1 MYLCGLPLPD
11 CVCVSRITCSWTQK
25 VSVLS
30 FFHQVSPCDCL
41 ARPLYFPEY
50 SKGEIRLKMSKTFFS
65 PSKFTTSFVRVH
77 LMCSTYSFVVFPIRI
92 LCDRNVFLLTFGF
105 NYTARAAPSQTSVF
119 FKDLIGVMNMIIAPP
134 GPSQAGRNIL
144 HITSTC
150 NLLRF
155 LCSECKGQMGQ
166 FETAEICLESCIRL
180 YQRTTLFLVTKKLIL
195 HLWFIPK
202 A

>member
-1 MYLCGLPLPD
+1 MYLCGPPLPE

-41 ARPLYFPEY
+41 ARPLYFPEC
-50 SKGEIRLKMSKTFFS
+50 SKGEIRLKMENFFFPLKIYHLICS
-65 PSKFTTSFVRVH
+65 VPSH
-77 LMCSTYSFVVFPIRI
+77 VFDTQFRCFHHVTEIMF
-92 LCDRNVFLLTFGF
+92 FLLTFGF
-105 NYTARAAPSQTSVF
+105 NETSRAAPSRTSVF

-134 GPSQAGRNIL
+134 GPSQAGGNIL

-166 FETAEICLESCIRL
+166 FETA
-180 YQRTTLFLVTKKLIL
+180 
-195 HLWFIPK
+195 
-202 A
+202 